1 MAKFNPEL
9 IDRLKE
15 LKEKKHIKSVNG
27 LIEKVTLKEV
37 NRLENL
43 LQVIPVEERLAEQSK
58 NHNSKD

>member
-9 IDRLKE
+9 IDRLKD
-15 LKEKKHIKSVNG
+15 LKDKKKIKSVNG

-43 LQVIPVEERLAEQSK
+43 LQVIPVEERLAEQNK